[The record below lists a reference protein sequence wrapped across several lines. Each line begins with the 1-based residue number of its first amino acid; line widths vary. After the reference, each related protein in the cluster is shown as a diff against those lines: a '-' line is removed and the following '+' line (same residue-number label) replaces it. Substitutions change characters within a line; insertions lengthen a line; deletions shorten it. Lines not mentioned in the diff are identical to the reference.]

1 MKKMRVFASAAL
13 LAALGTGLGTAS
25 AQTPPAAPAYLTLG
39 GYNVLCLRGT
49 AGGLDP
55 AQRVDVIM
63 SRVAPLLGDP
73 KILPSDVV
81 VYLPPPTSRF
91 NRYPVI
97 YALGRRIVTVD
108 PATVKASGLSQTPL
122 QAATLWAKRLQ
133 QVLPRV
139 NWRPSNA
146 PETKVPTN
154 PPLLI
159 TPDFTKVGGEAAFVA
174 LRGKT
179 VLVLRGPQTG
189 GMTAAERGDLL
200 TARLERL
207 ANNPAALTPD
217 AVQVTTQPKGDA
229 TLALAGTPL
238 LTVTAADAQ
247 AAGAKAPDTLAQS
260 WAKNLRLALAS
271 SASVLP
277 AAPIGQPPAAS
288 TLPPTLVT
296 PAAPTVPATSAPSAV
311 TPAAPAT
318 GGATVAPAPVQPA
331 PAVSTPAPP
340 VPNAPVPAIPNA
352 PAAGTGSPGTP

>member
-1 MKKMRVFASAAL
+1 MTLRVLTTAAL
-13 LAALGTGLGTAS
+13 LAALGTGGVA

-55 AQRVDVIM
+55 AQRVDVILG
-63 SRVAPLLGDP
+63 RVTPLLGSP
-73 KILPSDVV
+73 KIFPSDVV
-81 VYLPPPTSRF
+81 VYLPPKDSRV

-108 PATVKASGLSQTPL
+108 PATVKASGLIQTPL

-146 PETKVPTN
+146 PETKVPAN

-159 TPDFTKVGGEAAFVA
+159 TPDFAKVGGQTALVT

-179 VLVLRGPQTG
+179 ILALRGPQTG

-207 ANNPAALTPD
+207 ANNPAALAPD
-217 AVQVTTQPKGDA
+217 AVQVTDQPNNDA

-238 LTVTAADAQ
+238 LSVTAADAK
-247 AAGAKAPDTLAQS
+247 AAGVAAPDTLAQS
-260 WAKNLRLALAS
+260 WAKNLRHALAA
-271 SASVLP
+271 SAPVLP
-277 AAPIGQPPAAS
+277 AAPIGNPPAAS
-288 TLPPTLVT
+288 TLPPTLVSPAPPAAPPATDSAT
-296 PAAPTVPATSAPSAV
+296 PAAL
-311 TPAAPAT
+311 
-318 GGATVAPAPVQPA
+318 
-331 PAVSTPAPP
+331 
-340 VPNAPVPAIPNA
+340 
-352 PAAGTGSPGTP
+352 

>member
-1 MKKMRVFASAAL
+1 MKLRVFASAAL
-13 LAALGTGLGTAS
+13 LASLGMGTAS
-25 AQTPPAAPAYLTLG
+25 AQAPPAAPAYLTLG

-55 AQRVDVIM
+55 AQRVDVIL
-63 SRVAPLLGDP
+63 SRVTPLLGNP

-81 VYLPPPTSRF
+81 VYLPPADSRV

-108 PATVKASGLSQTPL
+108 PATVKASGLVQTPL

-146 PETKVPTN
+146 PDTKVPAN

-159 TPDFTKVGGEAAFVA
+159 TPDFARVGGMTAFVT

-179 VLVLRGPQTG
+179 ILKLRGPQIG

-207 ANNPAALTPD
+207 ANNPAALAPD
-217 AVQVTTQPKGDA
+217 AVQVTDQPNKDA
-229 TLALAGTPL
+229 MLAVAGTPL
-238 LTVTAADAQ
+238 LSVTAADAK
-247 AAGAKAPDTLAQS
+247 AAGTKTADALAQS
-260 WAKNLRLALAS
+260 WAKNLRRVLALS
-271 SASVLP
+271 TPVLP
-277 AAPIGQPPAAS
+277 AAPIGGSPAAS
-288 TLPPTLVT
+288 TLPPTLVAPT
-296 PAAPTVPATSAPSAV
+296 APAAAVPSATAAPSPAAPV
-311 TPAAPAT
+311 TP
-318 GGATVAPAPVQPA
+318 
-331 PAVSTPAPP
+331 
-340 VPNAPVPAIPNA
+340 
-352 PAAGTGSPGTP
+352 

>member
-1 MKKMRVFASAAL
+1 MIKSRVLTSAAL
-13 LAALGTGLGTAS
+13 MAALGTGFAAGTAS

-63 SRVAPLLGDP
+63 SRVTPLLGNP

-81 VYLPPPTSRF
+81 VYLPPADSRV

-108 PATVKASGLSQTPL
+108 PATVKASGLIQTPL

-146 PETKVPTN
+146 PETKVPAN

-159 TPDFTKVGGEAAFVA
+159 TPDFSKVGGQTAFVT

-179 VLVLRGPQTG
+179 ILALRGPQTG

-207 ANNPAALTPD
+207 ANNPAALAPD
-217 AVQVTTQPKGDA
+217 GVRVTGQPQGAA
-229 TLALAGTPL
+229 TLAVAGTPL
-238 LTVTAADAQ
+238 LSVTAADAQ
-247 AAGAKAPDTLAQS
+247 AAGIKAPNTLAQS
-260 WAKNLRLALAS
+260 WAKNLRLALAA
-271 SASVLP
+271 SAPVLP
-277 AAPIGQPPAAS
+277 AAPIGEPPAAS
-288 TLPPTLVT
+288 ALPPTLVAPTT
-296 PAAPTVPATSAPSAV
+296 PAVPPATD
-311 TPAAPAT
+311 
-318 GGATVAPAPVQPA
+318 GATPVAP
-331 PAVSTPAPP
+331 
-340 VPNAPVPAIPNA
+340 
-352 PAAGTGSPGTP
+352 